1 MQSFPIFAKLQGRKV
16 LVVGGGEAAA
26 AKLRL
31 LQAAGADCTAIA
43 DGFEAW
49 QIAGHDLVFGAT
61 EDLELDTEVSAAAR
75 AAHVLVNVVD
85 RPELSDFIMP
95 AVVDRGDVVIGIS
108 TNGASPVLARK
119 VRAAIENA
127 LPQKLDRLAAFA
139 RRFRGAVHARLAA
152 DGTRRAFWEQF
163 FEGPIAEAVLAGD
176 ERRAAREL
184 IRVINAGAV
193 AAPPAGEV
201 QEFEIASDDPE
212 MLTLKALRALRS
224 ADLIIHDGDISPAV
238 LDYARRDAR
247 RLSADE
253 TIQVEAVIAAEVEAG
268 RKVVRLTAKR
278 AEAARRLGVAR
289 RGVR

>member
-31 LQAAGADCTAIA
+31 LDAAGADCTVLA
-43 DGFEAW
+43 DAFDPAL
-49 QIAGHDLVFGAT
+49 ITGHDLVFGAT
-61 EDLELDTEVSAAAR
+61 GDLERDRAVSRAAR

-139 RRFRGAVHARLAA
+139 RRFRSAVHARLGDNAN
-152 DGTRRAFWEQF
+152 RRAFWEEF
-163 FEGPIAEAVLAGD
+163 FEGRIADAVLAGN
-176 ERRAAREL
+176 ERAAAREL

-193 AAPPAGEV
+193 ANRPQGEIQYFTV
-201 QEFEIASDDPE
+201 ASDDPE
-212 MLTLKALRALRS
+212 MLTLKALRALRA
-224 ADLIIHDGDISPAV
+224 ADLILHDEAIAPAV
-238 LDYARRDAR
+238 LDFARRDAR
-247 RLSADE
+247 RIAVGASSAQIE
-253 TIQVEAVIAAEVEAG
+253 RLIAGEVESG
-268 RKVVRLTAKR
+268 RKVVRLAATATAAKPLL
-278 AEAARRLGVAR
+278 AAAR
-289 RGVR
+289 